1 MIKRVL
7 FAAALYVAGIAAAFA
22 GDCITLDQARAIA
35 KANDATIERL
45 TGAQFKTAR
54 EIFNAGSG
62 NSAPIQIIILVTLPN
77 GMGGLLA
84 VGPDQSQLCAY
95 GQLDARQ
102 WRTLR
107 NSIFGTGA

>member
-7 FAAALYVAGIAAAFA
+7 FAAALYVAGFAAAFA

-77 GMGGLLA
+77 GMGGLFA
-84 VGPDQSQLCAY
+84 VGPTPNALCAY
-95 GQLDARQ
+95 AQVNARD
-102 WRTLR
+102 WRILR